1 MKPEGEPMLSVEHL
15 AVSFATE
22 QGRLRAVEDVGLQLH
37 RGRTLGLVGESGC
50 GKSVTALA
58 LMRLLP
64 RPAARIEAGTVWLE
78 GTDILR
84 LPAEA
89 MCRVRGNR
97 IAMIFQEPMTALNP
111 VQTIGTQVAETF
123 RLHRPEMDRAAV
135 ARAVVEMLDRV
146 RIPDPRRRVV
156 EYPHQI
162 SGGMRQRVMIAM
174 ALAARP
180 DILIADEPTTALDV
194 TIQAQILSLMQELQ
208 QETGMAMLFI
218 THDLGVIAQI
228 CDRVAVMYAGKV
240 VEDAPVTRLFA
251 SPKHPYT
258 QGLLR
263 AIARL
268 DSPRKQPLATVPGMV
283 PTLEEMPA
291 GCRFANRCPH
301 AMTLCRDAA
310 PALQILAPDHAA
322 ACHLYDTQEM
332 SD

>member
-1 MKPEGEPMLSVEHL
+1 MEETPILKVEGL
-15 AVSFATE
+15 AVSFATD
-22 QGRLRAVEDVGLQLH
+22 QGRWRAVEDVWLQLS

-58 LMRLLP
+58 VTRLLP
-64 RPAARIEAGTVWLE
+64 RPAGRIEEGAVWLDGE
-78 GTDILR
+78 DLVR
-84 LPAEA
+84 LPAQG
-89 MCRVRGNR
+89 MHRIRGNR

-111 VQTIGTQVAETF
+111 VHPIGAQVAEVF
-123 RLHRPEMDRAAV
+123 HLHRPELNPNQV
-135 ARAVVEMLDRV
+135 ARAVIEILDRV
-146 RIPDPRRRVV
+146 RIPDPRRRVG

-208 QETGMAMLFI
+208 RETGMALLFI

-228 CDRVAVMYAGKV
+228 CDQVAVMYAGRV
-240 VEDAPVTRLFA
+240 VESAPVGRLFA
-251 SPKHPYT
+251 APRHPYT

-263 AIARL
+263 AIPRL
-268 DSPRKQPLATVPGMV
+268 DSPRKQPLATVAGTV
-283 PTLEEMPA
+283 PALAERLA

-301 AMTLCRDAA
+301 AMSVCRRES
-310 PALQILAPDHAA
+310 PALGAVADEKHEV
-322 ACHLYDTQEM
+322 ACFLYPHR
-332 SD
+332 